1 MGWKK
6 KKFFVPFIQSLKIYL
21 LTALLRVETKL
32 RYAYMNNHDSFT
44 EEYFTLKAFK
54 WGWQPVYELQP
65 RVYELNA
72 LV

>member
-1 MGWKK
+1 MINNKKRNKWRWNGLKK

-21 LTALLRVETKL
+21 LTALLRVENKL

-54 WGWQPVYELQP
+54 
-65 RVYELNA
+65 
-72 LV
+72 